1 MNFSFGDKYQV
12 YFSGPSDLAPLP
24 LCKMF
29 LKKIDFTSM
38 KLKTNENRKKKRG
51 MNKTLLKSEMEV
63 TSFMAWEN
71 HIIGQ

>member
-38 KLKTNENRKKKRG
+38 KLKTNENRKKKEG
-51 MNKTLLKSEMEV
+51 
-63 TSFMAWEN
+63 
-71 HIIGQ
+71 

>member
-1 MNFSFGDKYQV
+1 MNFGFGDKYQV
-12 YFSGPSDLAPLP
+12 YFSGPSDLAPLL

-29 LKKIDFTSM
+29 LKKFDFTSM
-38 KLKTNENRKKKRG
+38 KLKTNENRRKRDE
-51 MNKTLLKSEMEV
+51 KTLLKSEMEV